1 MSGMPTLEALQK
13 NSFGS
18 PYRTTSWY
26 GLSAR
31 QLVEQSA
38 ACHPEWN
45 VADHAFYLVTE
56 EPFDPAYVVRLP
68 LASWLYAMKAT
79 Q

>member
-13 NSFGS
+13 NSFGA
-18 PYRTTSWY
+18 PYRDCSWY

-38 ACHPEWN
+38 ACHPDWTVE
-45 VADHAFYLVTE
+45 DHALYLVTE
-56 EPFDPAYVVRLP
+56 EPFDPAYVVTLP
-68 LASWLYAMKAT
+68 IAEWI